1 MGKEGPGKGRK
12 AAPALTPRPPGDWL
26 RVQRGQQEV
35 GSSGVPCTLG
45 SLGCS
50 HSRGPSRARP
60 LLGTSAAVPRCSLRE
75 VQDDRVARR
84 GNHSMAG
91 DRRYTG
97 PRTQHRDHSV
107 GLAHTPLATC
117 AHHTHPRTSPSCLVG
132 GSFSLAGT
140 RPLCL
145 SHRQSQSESEHLIA
159 AGGRGVRASGKVN
172 PRRSRT
178 APSPQCPH
186 RAEAAAAGSACGEGT
201 GLTVEAWT
209 GRSRQR
215 PGAPPS

>member
-1 MGKEGPGKGRK
+1 MCRGGSRRW
-12 AAPALTPRPPGDWL
+12 AAPEFPAPWDPWAALTPRIPA
-26 RVQRGQQEV
+26 GQ
-35 GSSGVPCTLG
+35 GLCLG
-45 SLGCS
+45 
-50 HSRGPSRARP
+50 PV
-60 LLGTSAAVPRCSLRE
+60 LLFLAASLRE

-107 GLAHTPLATC
+107 GLPHMPLATC

-132 GSFSLAGT
+132 GSFCLAGT

-145 SHRQSQSESEHLIA
+145 SHMQSQSESEHLIA

-178 APSPQCPH
+178 APSPRCPH
-186 RAEAAAAGSACGEGT
+186 RAEAAAAGSAT
-201 GLTVEAWT
+201 GPLLPRGQGA
-209 GRSRQR
+209 RSPRRCRESLQR
-215 PGAPPS
+215 